1 VDDRLATMGAPLMAA
16 GRYGEGNERWW
27 VPVSRKG
34 RCGAESRWVTLHRWV
49 AGRRADGGGN
59 RPECM
64 VAAWARAGGRGSGG
78 VGLGGPQHS
87 VGPKRLVGQNATEG

>member
-34 RCGAESRWVTLHRWV
+34 RRGAESRWVTLHRWV
-49 AGRRADGGGN
+49 AGR
-59 RPECM
+59 
-64 VAAWARAGGRGSGG
+64 
-78 VGLGGPQHS
+78 
-87 VGPKRLVGQNATEG
+87 